1 MSFESNSE
9 AQIWFRQA
17 QSNYRFL
24 SVAKK
29 SESYDL
35 VCFLSQQVAEEAL
48 RAYLVCH
55 GKDETST
62 HAVMELCEIASQYDE
77 GFLQLKNEIEA
88 LNYFNIVVKHSNPV
102 ESAIP
107 GTFFSQADAEKAIV
121 TAKEVL
127 DFVRDRLPFKVK
139 GNTTSD

>member
-1 MSFESNSE
+1 MSFESDGE

-48 RAYLVCH
+48 RAYLVCQ
-55 GKDETST
+55 GKNETST
-62 HAVMELCEIASQYDE
+62 HAVVELCQIASQYDE

-127 DFVRDRLPFKVK
+127 DFVRDRLPFEVK
-139 GNTTSD
+139 DSTTSD

>member
-1 MSFESNSE
+1 MNPELLSE
-9 AQIWFRQA
+9 ARIWFRQA
-17 QSNYRFL
+17 ESNHKFL

-48 RAYLVCH
+48 KAYLFCQ
-55 GKDETST
+55 GKEEISA
-62 HAVMELCEIASQYDE
+62 HAITELCQIASEHDE
-77 GFLQLKNEIEA
+77 EFSQLKSEIEG

-107 GTFFSQADAEKAIV
+107 CTFFSQADAEKAIV

-127 DFVRDRLPFKVK
+127 DFVRNKLPFK
-139 GNTTSD
+139 TSDRTRGH